1 MEDELDENGFY
12 CNCSSKYQ
20 GKHCQGTCRQLIIF
34 SKKLAFKEIKQ
45 GNPAVRLSGI
55 SV

>member
-20 GKHCQGTCRQLIIF
+20 GKHCQGRQLIVF
-34 SKKLAFKEIKQ
+34 SKQLAFKEIKQ
-45 GNPAVRLSGI
+45 GNPTVRLSGI